1 VKIISGNSACGI
13 MQTHLLTMLHL
24 SVHVMQSAMSGH
36 ISSLILLNEQYTP
49 PMSATSEENKYIH
62 YAYSMV

>member
-1 VKIISGNSACGI
+1 MWHHADTSTNNAASFS
-13 MQTHLLTMLHL
+13 T
-24 SVHVMQSAMSGH
+24 QSAMSGH

-62 YAYSMV
+62 YAYSMVWKRM

>member
-1 VKIISGNSACGI
+1 

-24 SVHVMQSAMSGH
+24 SVRVMQSAMSEH

>member
-1 VKIISGNSACGI
+1 MWHHADTSTNNAASFS
-13 MQTHLLTMLHL
+13 T
-24 SVHVMQSAMSGH
+24 QSAMSGH